1 LFERLLTARSRPGG
15 LFRLVGEVTEQLL
28 MGLVGLF
35 AGALGSMVGLGGGVF
50 IIPALTLFLDVPIH
64 QAIAASLVSVI
75 ATSSVASV
83 AYVRTGLS
91 NIKLGM
97 TMESMTVVGA
107 LLGGLV
113 GGLLSREVLSGIFG
127 VVMMIV
133 AVHMGLRRADLEAVS
148 PTTEGLGALG
158 HSYRDPNLGR
168 EVNYRVRRL
177 PLGLGASLVAGWVS
191 GLLGVGGG
199 FLQVPVMAAGMRVPL
214 RAAVATSSLML
225 GVTACAGSIVYFSRG
240 MIDPSVA
247 APVVFGVSAGALLGS
262 RLSLRMRSAALSVG
276 LAVILFI
283 LALQM
288 LLSVAGIRIR

>member
-1 LFERLLTARSRPGG
+1 LACGRLA
-15 LFRLVGEVTEQLL
+15 EDMMDELL

-50 IIPALTLFLDVPIH
+50 IVPALTLFLDVPIH
-64 QAIAASLVSVI
+64 HAVAASLVSVV
-75 ATSSVASV
+75 ATSSAASV
-83 AYVRTGLS
+83 AYVRAGLS

-97 TMESMTVVGA
+97 TMEPLTVVGA

-127 VVMMIV
+127 AVMILV
-133 AVHMGLRRADLEAVS
+133 AAQMGLRRTDQEASVL
-148 PTTEGLGALG
+148 PAEGLGALG
-158 HSYRDPNLGR
+158 HSYHDPNLGR
-168 EVNYRVRRL
+168 EVNYRIRRL

-199 FLQVPVMAAGMRVPL
+199 WLQVPVMAAGMRVPV

-225 GVTACAGSIVYFSRG
+225 GVTACAGAIVYFSRG
-240 MIDPSVA
+240 MVDPAVA

-262 RLSLRMRSAALSVG
+262 RLSIRMRSGALSIG
-276 LAVILFI
+276 LAVVLFI
-283 LALQM
+283 LAVQM
-288 LLSVAGIRIR
+288 LLSAAGIRIR